1 MPRGDDAP
9 RRPGTGYGASLSPT
23 PARWIRTA
31 DELAALVEALAGC
44 RAIALDTEADSLHH
58 YVEKV
63 CLLQLAADHGGAW
76 LIDPLALPD
85 LTALA
90 PILADG
96 AVIKVL
102 HGGDNDITSLRRTF
116 GFEFRTVFDTAIA
129 ARLLGE
135 AELGL
140 QALLRNLLGVEL
152 DKGSQRDDWSK
163 RPLTARQE
171 AYALADVAHLIELA
185 TGLTARLHAAG
196 RVAWAREEFQVLA
209 NLAPA
214 GPSTRRDPDGFRRIK
229 GATGLTRRQQAI
241 LRELHVWREARAAAA
256 DRPPFKIVDAEV
268 LVGLAETAPRSTTEV
283 AQALTRYPRL
293 AGEVAAVHA
302 AIERGLNLP
311 EAELPS
317 RPRGQHP
324 RLSTAAQAR
333 CTALRAWRDA
343 EAERSGLDPAV
354 VMSQKLIERVAVAAP
369 ATVDELAAVEDVRRW
384 RVDAWGPAVLAALA

>member
-1 MPRGDDAP
+1 MG
-9 RRPGTGYGASLSPT
+9 S
-23 PARWIRTA
+23 
-31 DELAALVEALAGC
+31 LAGC

-63 CLLQLAADHGGAW
+63 CLIQLAADDGAVW

-85 LTALA
+85 LTPLA

-102 HGGDNDITSLRRTF
+102 HGGDNDVTSLRRTF
-116 GFEFRTVFDTAIA
+116 GFTFRTVFDTAIA

-135 AELGL
+135 TELGL
-140 QALLRNLLGVEL
+140 QALVRNLLEVEL

-185 TGLTARLHAAG
+185 TRLTARLHAAG
-196 RVAWAREEFQVLA
+196 RVAWAREEFEVLA
-209 NLAPA
+209 NLEPA
-214 GPSTRRDPDGFRRIK
+214 APSTRRDPDGFRRIK

-268 LVGLAETAPRSTTEV
+268 LVRLSVAAPRTAPEV

-293 AGEVAAVHA
+293 AGEVGAVHA

-311 EAELPS
+311 EAELPA
-317 RPRGQHP
+317 RARGQHT
-324 RLSTAAQAR
+324 RLSAAAQAR
-333 CTALRAWRDA
+333 CAALRAWRDG

-354 VMSQKLIERVAVAAP
+354 VMSQRLIERVALAHP
-369 ATVDELAAVEDVRRW
+369 ATIDELGAVEDVRRW
-384 RVDAWGPAVLAALA
+384 RAAAWGPAVLAALG